1 MIKKLINKRIFDKN
15 GFVLINTS
23 LNNNSS
29 FDKLCNEIDNCLIK
43 QIKDTN
49 LNKLGGYIVGNL
61 NINQGQLGSKLY
73 SLVFKKELKNYFEKL
88 VKKKINLFDIRHGG
102 NLTLPKKGTQLFH
115 IDGSFKN
122 EMYMLSIAT
131 QNITLDNGPTEIC
144 VGSHIRPMSF
154 GEFFFSKKKKK
165 KLLMKKGQILIRKHN
180 LWHRGTK
187 NFSNKPRL
195 LLSFILTPKDKKIKA
210 EQVSSKFKILRNSF
224 KNDLAGKFHETIYV
238 NLNFVIVIIK
248 ILLSYL
254 KKITN

>member
-1 MIKKLINKRIFDKN
+1 ML
-15 GFVLINTS
+15 
-23 LNNNSS
+23 
-29 FDKLCNEIDNCLIK
+29 
-43 QIKDTN
+43 
-49 LNKLGGYIVGNL
+49 
-61 NINQGQLGSKLY
+61 
-73 SLVFKKELKNYFEKL
+73 
-88 VKKKINLFDIRHGG
+88 KKKINLFDIRHGG

>member
-88 VKKKINLFDIRHGG
+88 VKKKN
-102 NLTLPKKGTQLFH
+102 
-115 IDGSFKN
+115 
-122 EMYMLSIAT
+122 
-131 QNITLDNGPTEIC
+131 
-144 VGSHIRPMSF
+144 
-154 GEFFFSKKKKK
+154 
-165 KLLMKKGQILIRKHN
+165 
-180 LWHRGTK
+180 
-187 NFSNKPRL
+187 
-195 LLSFILTPKDKKIKA
+195 
-210 EQVSSKFKILRNSF
+210 
-224 KNDLAGKFHETIYV
+224 
-238 NLNFVIVIIK
+238 
-248 ILLSYL
+248 
-254 KKITN
+254 